1 MRSGKFESVADLSP
15 TLFPAVARLDDAK
28 PAAPVRRRTRVRAPL
43 DLDLQSQEFGDVA
56 LNVKAYMVLR
66 EGLLSGAFPPDSM
79 LNIRPLA
86 AQLGMSPMPVREALS
101 RLRSD
106 GALEALA
113 NRAFRVPVIE
123 ESVFRELLLLRLR
136 LEACACERA
145 AVLCSIDQARAV
157 AAAYQDMLECSKASL
172 EVYLASHRR
181 FHFAI
186 YDIAEMPVLKTF
198 IEDLWL
204 RMGPLLRAS
213 SQATRRAIDHAHHGA
228 MVKALSASDPT
239 GLVAALNEDLLD
251 GLEPISEYIRQHNER
266 GSG

>member
-1 MRSGKFESVADLSP
+1 
-15 TLFPAVARLDDAK
+15 
-28 PAAPVRRRTRVRAPL
+28 
-43 DLDLQSQEFGDVA
+43 
-56 LNVKAYMVLR
+56 MVLR
-66 EGLLSGAFPPDSM
+66 EGLLSGAFPPGSL

-145 AVLCSIDQARAV
+145 AVLCSIDQARLV
-157 AAAYQDMLECSKASL
+157 ASAYEEMLECSKASL
-172 EVYLASHRR
+172 ETYLAAHRR

-186 YDIAEMPVLKTF
+186 YDIAEMPVLRSF

-213 SQATRRAIDHAHHGA
+213 SEGRILFDNAHHAA
-228 MVKALSASDPT
+228 MVKALAASDPS
-239 GLVAALNEDLLD
+239 GLVTALNDDLLD
-251 GLEPISEYIRQHNER
+251 GLEPISEYIRSHNR
-266 GSG
+266 RD